1 MKQLI
6 PMDEYG
12 VFCDNKDTARANSL
26 LVAKIFGKRHAD
38 VLRSIE
44 TILQPDEG
52 LSEEFR
58 QRNFALSSYRSE
70 QNKKLP
76 CYNLT
81 RDGFT
86 LLVMGFTGPK
96 AMRFK
101 EAYIRR
107 FNEMEKLILSVV
119 TVRKDYPL
127 LTEAVRMAHEAPKP
141 YHFSNEA
148 DLLNRIITG
157 QSAKEFRKTHGIP
170 KGESIRPY
178 LTQEQIDLMEILQKV
193 DTGLLVSTPDY
204 GQRKKYLEWYKMKHQ
219 EAKLPKQAS

>member
-26 LVAKIFGKRHAD
+26 LVAKMFEKEHRNVLAD
-38 VLRSIE
+38 IRKIIDPES
-44 TILQPDEG
+44 G
-52 LSEEFR
+52 LSETFR
-58 QRNFALSSYRSE
+58 ELNFQLSSYRSE

-96 AMRFK
+96 AIRFK

-107 FNEMEKLILSVV
+107 FNEMEKLIFSVV

-157 QSAKEFRKTHGIP
+157 QSAKEFRKTHDIP

-178 LTQEQIDLMEILQKV
+178 LTQEQIDLMEVLQKV

-204 GQRKKYLEWYKMKHQ
+204 GQRKKHLEWYKMKHQ
-219 EAKLPKQAS
+219 EAKLPKRAS